1 MTAGAKLLST
11 SESAE
16 SRAKF
21 KNENKMAVTYKAAV
35 VSFIEELADD
45 SIPQEARSC
54 EGQEFLLFLLIT
66 SRETQSHVRI
76 ENYFERII
84 RLCSVSDFRS
94 HFRMSRTTVS
104 CLKRLLATCPGLPHG
119 QRNRGR
125 PTIDLP
131 KQVLI
136 TMGTLNACNQWPID
150 SILHNKANFLFI
162 AEFVE

>member
-1 MTAGAKLLST
+1 M

-21 KNENKMAVTYKAAV
+21 KNENKMAVTYRAAV

-54 EGQEFLLFLLIT
+54 EGEEFLLFLLIT

-76 ENYFERII
+76 ENYFELII
-84 RLCSVSDFRS
+84 RLYSVSDFRS

-119 QRNRGR
+119 QRNKGR
-125 PTIDLP
+125 PTIDLQ
-131 KQVLI
+131 KQV
-136 TMGTLNACNQWPID
+136 
-150 SILHNKANFLFI
+150 
-162 AEFVE
+162 